1 MTAAAGDAKI
11 ERLTKYLFDAPS
23 WPVSLLIIIILGLI
37 IDGASIRFYGK
48 LFFLGTLGFTVPAL
62 IAFLLTKPTIT
73 LAGKTMTWNRSALL
87 ALASTVFAVIITLS
101 PVLFSVKLLPLFFAL
116 SIGFISGIR
125 LVVLVA
131 IADYR
136 VPHMLPPALYQGV
149 AGILLGTLLFPPPF
163 LTLAITLLVVFVL
176 VFYLIIWLI
185 ERPLYR
191 AFNIRVLSFLNAFI
205 AHLTDGSKKME
216 DFFREIGEE
225 VYVPEASLFFRR
237 PGKEPVIVTVPNV
250 HPGPMGDIGGGN
262 LPKCLQQAFDGI
274 VMVPHGCATHDFNLV
289 SEREIK
295 KIIVAVQKSMKNL
308 EYSGIA
314 ARSERI
320 QVGSVSMLVQRVGN
334 SFLLVGTRSPLRT
347 EDLDFNIGMVIMS
360 EGHKVSDT
368 VVFVDAHNCMTDDMS
383 PVHPATALAREYL
396 RAGILAFSR
405 YSSFEVF
412 PLQIGVSHVRVPFSR
427 EDGFGDQGIQVLV
440 LSVAGQKT
448 VYVLFDGNNMQEGAR
463 EELRNC
469 LLDLVDE
476 AEIMTSDSHV
486 VNTVSGNN
494 PIGLRI
500 PVNLIVPY
508 LLTGLNEAI
517 ADLGQSEVAGSTAE
531 CERIVVF
538 GSQRIAQLASTVN
551 AMLSLIAPVSAALV
565 LLAFILSLIA
575 YMVIT

>member
-1 MTAAAGDAKI
+1 VKVAAGDAKI
-11 ERLTKYLFDAPS
+11 ERLTRYLFNAPS

-37 IDGASIRFYGK
+37 IDGASIRFSGR
-48 LFFLGTLGFTVPAL
+48 LFFPGTLGFTVPAL
-62 IAFLLTKPTIT
+62 IAFLLTKPAIT
-73 LAGKTMTWNRSALL
+73 LTGKTMTWNRSALL
-87 ALASTVFAVIITLS
+87 ALACTVFAVIITLS
-101 PVLFSVKLLPLFFAL
+101 PVLFSASLLPLFFAI
-116 SIGFISGIR
+116 SVGFISGIR

-136 VPHMLPPALYQGV
+136 VPRMLPPALFQGV
-149 AGILLGTLLFPPPF
+149 SGIIFGTFLFSPPF
-163 LTLAITLLVVFVL
+163 LTLALTLLVVFVIM
-176 VFYLIIWLI
+176 FWLIIWLI

-237 PGKEPVIVTVPNV
+237 SRGDPVIFTVPNV

-262 LPKCLQQAFDGI
+262 LPRYLQQAFDGV

-289 SEREIK
+289 SETEIE
-295 KIIVAVQKSMKNL
+295 KIVIAVRKSMKDL
-308 EYSGIA
+308 HYSGEA

-320 QVGSVSMLVQRVGN
+320 CVGSVSLLVQRVGN
-334 SFLLVGTRSPLRT
+334 SFLMVGTRSPLRT

-368 VVFVDAHNCMTDDMS
+368 IVFVDAHNCMTEDMS
-383 PVHPATALAREYL
+383 PVHPATSLAREYQQ
-396 RAGILAFSR
+396 AGILAFSR
-405 YSSFEVF
+405 YNSFELF
-412 PLQIGVSHVRVPFSR
+412 PLQMGVSHIQVPFSR

-440 LSVAGQKT
+440 LSVGGQKT
-448 VYVLFDGNNMQEGAR
+448 AYVLFDGNNMQEGVR
-463 EELRNC
+463 EELRNS
-469 LLDLVDE
+469 LLGSVDE
-476 AEIMTSDSHV
+476 VEIMTSDSHV
-486 VNTVSGNN
+486 VNTVTGSN
-494 PIGLRI
+494 PVGLCI
-500 PVNLIVPY
+500 PASIIVPY
-508 LLTGLNEAI
+508 VIKGLNEAI
-517 ADLGQSEVAGSTAE
+517 ADLGDSEAAGSTAE

-551 AMLSLIAPVSAALV
+551 AMLALIAPVSAALV
-565 LLAFILSLIA
+565 LLAFILSFIA